1 MAKKPGVASSAI
13 VGKSLT
19 GVAQALDSLAVIQ
32 ACLDYLRIREEETTK
47 RTYIAAQHEV
57 LVQAITTERELLMHY
72 MGQRF
77 AERKAALDQLFVIL
91 QQGVEARD
99 HHIID
104 QSLGGILGILKDNP
118 LSDLATFREQW
129 NRASFV
135 IEL

>member
-1 MAKKPGVASSAI
+1 MAKKPVVASSAMI
-13 VGKSLT
+13 GKGLT
-19 GVAQALDSLAVIQ
+19 GVTQAVDSLAVIQ

-47 RTYIAAQHEV
+47 RTYIAAQREV
-57 LVQAITTERELLMHY
+57 LVQAISSERELLIHY

-77 AERKAALDQLFVIL
+77 AERKAALDQLFAIL

-118 LSDLATFREQW
+118 LSDLATFRAQW
-129 NRASFV
+129 NQPSFV
-135 IEL
+135 IDL